1 MNRLVA
7 EAFANL
13 LGVVHL
19 IVLVGLVAFA
29 FSDGLPQPLE
39 ALEGVPKP
47 PEGLPNPLAALV
59 LAVGYLV
66 LMGVVTTLVAINR
79 NLERIA
85 AAMERERT
93 LAEA

>member
-19 IVLVGLVAFA
+19 IVVVGLVALA

-39 ALEGVPKP
+39 ALQGVPRP

-66 LMGVVTTLVAINR
+66 VMGLATTLVAINR

-85 AAMERERT
+85 AVMERERAV
-93 LAEA
+93 AEA